1 MVRLGSTNP
10 KHRVLYLIVAI
21 AGTFSVVGGAVT
33 LLGWFANAPR
43 WTDWW
48 GDGISMFPNAALCG
62 ILCGIAVLLLVHH
75 RWHWQMVTIRTLA
88 AIVALI
94 GGLTFLEHLSG
105 INFGID
111 SLLIERDWG
120 QKATY
125 VPMRMGMP
133 ASMSFVLLGVAVLM
147 ATGSPSMRRNA
158 CALAIVP
165 VIIASL
171 SLIGY
176 LFDADQ
182 LYGVAKFTAI
192 ARQTSTIIAALGIA
206 VVASIPEFGFA
217 AAMTRADTSGSVL
230 RRLILPVLLIPL
242 LLSWIHVLAK
252 DDELIDDEFGNAL
265 RTLVEA
271 GLLIALLWWT
281 ARRLAQHAS
290 AAHDARLRLAAIVE
304 SSADAVVSK
313 SLDGIVQSWNEGA
326 TRIFGYR
333 PEEIIGK
340 NISILIPAD
349 RLNEETEILSKIRQ
363 GDRVQ
368 HYETIRVRKDGRHI
382 HVSLTVSPLRGAT
395 GEVIGASK
403 IARDI
408 TESKHA
414 QEALRRS
421 EAELHTLANSI
432 PQLAWMADPDGSVI
446 WYNQT
451 WYDYTGTDFQQM
463 EGWGWKEVH
472 DPAVL
477 PAVIERWN
485 DSVKTGAN
493 FEMEFPIRSRAGA
506 FRWFLTRAR
515 PLHDESGKVIRWFGT
530 STDIDEAKAT
540 EKALLEKTNALE
552 LLNET
557 NKTVGSKLDLPDLL
571 QAVTDVATELTDA
584 KIGAFFYKTKD
595 EQGEP
600 LMLCTFAGPAREQFE
615 QHGMPSDMPLFGPTF
630 AGDGI
635 IRSDDICIDPRYRQ
649 LELQHSKSPDEFQ
662 VHSYLA
668 APVRSRMGE
677 VIGGLLFGHSE
688 PGVFTEATERL
699 VAGLASQAGV
709 AIDNSRLYENLK
721 TAAEEREHLLQAERS
736 ARSEAERLNL
746 LKDEFLA
753 TLSHELRTP
762 LNAILGWSQL
772 LGRGDASEEDLH
784 EGLETI
790 ERNARAQTQLIEDL
804 LDMSRIVSGRIRLDV
819 QPTDLGSVL
828 ELAIDSVRPSADAKQ
843 ITLRKV
849 LDPRVGQVAGDPTRL
864 QQVFWNLLSNA
875 IKFTP
880 RDGTIDV
887 VLERVNS
894 HAEITFRDTGIGIP
908 PEFLA
913 NVFDRFRQADSSTT
927 RRYGGLGLGLSIV
940 KNLVELH
947 GGHIEVFSEGQD
959 KGSTFTI
966 SLPLMP
972 VRERADRRHPTS
984 MSDAPTEWGEVVLSG
999 TKILVLDDEAD
1010 ARQLLTRVLT
1020 HYEATVESAA
1030 NAEAAIELV
1039 KRWGPDVIVSDIG
1052 MPGTDGYEFIRRVRA
1067 LSPNQGARTPA
1078 IALTAFARS
1087 EDRTQA
1093 MLAGYQLHVAKP
1105 IQPQELAASI
1115 ASLLHRVDPVSS

>member
-1 MVRLGSTNP
+1 MVRVGSTNP
-10 KHRVLYLIVAI
+10 KQRVLYLIVAM
-21 AGTFSVVGGAVT
+21 AGTFSVVGGAAT
-33 LLGWFANAPR
+33 LLGWAADAPR

-62 ILCGIAVLLLVHH
+62 MLCGIALLLHAH
-75 RWHWQMVTIRTLA
+75 LRWPWQTIAIRTLG
-88 AIVALI
+88 ILVALFA
-94 GGLTFLEHLSG
+94 GLTLFEHLSG
-105 INFGID
+105 TNLGID
-111 SLLIERDWG
+111 RLLLDRPWG
-120 QKATY
+120 QRAAAA
-125 VPMRMGMP
+125 PMRMGMP
-133 ASMSFVLLGVAVLM
+133 ASASFLVLGAAIAML
-147 ATGSPSMRRNA
+147 TGSPVMRRNA
-158 CALAIVP
+158 SSLGLLP
-165 VIIASL
+165 VLIASL
-171 SLIGY
+171 SLVGY
-176 LFDADQ
+176 LFDADL
-182 LYGVAKFTAI
+182 LYGVAKYTGI
-192 ARQTSTIIAALGIA
+192 ARQTSSIIFALGIGL
-206 VVASIPEFGFA
+206 VASIPEFGFA
-217 AAMTRADTSGSVL
+217 AAITRNDTSGSVL
-230 RRLILPVLLIPL
+230 RRLILPVLLIPVLLGWIHLLAEEAGYVKYEFGLALRALIEAAL
-242 LLSWIHVLAK
+242 LL
-252 DDELIDDEFGNAL
+252 
-265 RTLVEA
+265 
-271 GLLIALLWWT
+271 ALLWWT

-333 PEEIIGK
+333 PEEIVGR
-340 NISILIPAD
+340 SVTLLIPPD
-349 RLNEETEILSKIRQ
+349 RLNEESEILAKIRE
-363 GDRVQ
+363 GDRVE
-368 HYETIRVRKDGRHI
+368 HYETIRVRKDGQQI

-395 GEVIGASK
+395 GEIIGASK

-408 TESKHA
+408 TDSIHA
-414 QEALRRS
+414 QEAIRRS
-421 EAELHTLANSI
+421 ESELHTLANSI
-432 PQLAWMADPDGSVI
+432 PQLAWMADADGSVI

-451 WYDYTGTDFQQM
+451 WYDYTGTNSEQVA
-463 EGWGWKEVH
+463 GWGWKEVH

-485 DSVKTGAN
+485 NSVRTGAN
-493 FEMEFPIRSRAGA
+493 FEMEFPIRSRNAS

-515 PLHDESGKVIRWFGT
+515 PLHDETGKVIRWFGT
-530 STDIDEAKAT
+530 STDIDEAKVT

-584 KIGAFFYKTKD
+584 RIGAFFYKSKD

-600 LMLCTFAGPAREQFE
+600 LMLCTFAGPAREEFE
-615 QHGMPSDMPLFGPTF
+615 QNGMPSDMPLFGPTF

-635 IRSDDICIDPRYRQ
+635 IRSDDICVDPRYRQ
-649 LELQHSKSPDEFQ
+649 LDLQHSKSPDELQ
-662 VHSYLA
+662 VRSYLA

-677 VIGGLLFGHSE
+677 VIGGLLFGHPE
-688 PGVFTEATERL
+688 AGVFTEATERL

-709 AIDNSRLYENLK
+709 AIDNARLYENLK

-772 LGRGDASEEDLH
+772 LGRGDASEEDLQ

-819 QPTDLGSVL
+819 QPTDLASVL

-880 RDGTIDV
+880 RDGEIDV

-947 GGHIEVFSEGQD
+947 GGHIEVFSEGKD

-966 SLPLMP
+966 SMPLMP

-984 MSDAPTEWGEVVLSG
+984 MGDTPIEWGEVLLSG
-999 TKILVLDDEAD
+999 TKVLVVDDEPD
-1010 ARQLLTRVLT
+1010 ARQLITRVLT
-1020 HYEATVESAA
+1020 HYEATVESAGD
-1030 NAEAAIELV
+1030 AEAAIELV

-1067 LSPNQGARTPA
+1067 LSPNQGARVPA